1 MSTTGTS
8 AGTRFLHFGPGPNEL
23 PEPWENLDPSHDI
36 RKRLRFEDS
45 SVSGI
50 LAEHVI
56 EHVPFVQGL
65 GFLGEAWRVLEPRG
79 VLRLAFPDVSRF
91 LYSRAGTRTRA
102 LVPLDGE
109 SDYILNT
116 VADTYAV
123 GLSAR
128 PSVRFVPS
136 SPSPTLTRA
145 ALYHM
150 LTGFGHQAAWTEDL
164 AAAALIIMGF
174 SVVKRCGY
182 GCGQLRGVDG
192 HHREVGLELAKLE
205 STILEAYK

>member
-1 MSTTGTS
+1 M
-8 AGTRFLHFGPGPNEL
+8 TRLLHFGPGPNEL

-36 RKRLRFEDS
+36 RKRLRFEDG

-56 EHVPFVQGL
+56 EHVPFLQGL
-65 GFLGEAWRVLEPRG
+65 RFLGEAWRVLEPRG

-91 LYSRAGTRTRA
+91 LYF
-102 LVPLDGE
+102 PLEGD
-109 SDYILNT
+109 SDFAFTTL
-116 VADTYAV
+116 ADTYAV

-128 PSVRFVPS
+128 PGMRFVPS
-136 SPSPTLTRA
+136 EPSPTLTRA
-145 ALYHM
+145 ALYQM
-150 LTGFGHQAAWTEDL
+150 LTGFGHQTAWTEES
-164 AAAALIIMGF
+164 AAGALLIMGF
-174 SVVKRCGY
+174 SSVRLCDY
-182 GCGQLRGVDG
+182 GLGQLCGVDG